1 MFLFPGVNYYNH
13 ETYMWKFGQDY
24 GIAKYAYST
33 IGLAGA
39 AILKNKEKYERI
51 KVKLKHKRIKE
62 EKEIGKKCKIK
73 Q

>member
-1 MFLFPGVNYYNH
+1 MV
-13 ETYMWKFGQDY
+13 WQDY